1 MFNIKK
7 ITDIS
12 QLTLPNVGYSILYF
26 DSQDVLHILTRVSEE
41 EYVIAEYSKQL
52 VKEQDYLRPI
62 HKIIEESSQ
71 INNVEKKKAGYRV
84 FCIEDFSVYELISKS
99 TTDGIQYYWNKN
111 YIGDINGRAQ
121 YMDLIGSW
129 ILFSNGTYYIV
140 NEDLGHIR
148 DFNNPHKV
156 DKEDIGLGNVENIV
170 QASKEDFDKHNTSY
184 DNPHAVTPKQVKL
197 ENIIDIDH
205 AEKVVFDAHEDDKFA
220 HNLTKK
226 QVGLSQVLNIKQVR
240 DEDLKAH
247 DADYDNPHKVTKTD
261 IGLGNIINELQIT
274 PAQLAEHVGNAR
286 NPHRTTKADI
296 GLGNIINERQI
307 SKEAF
312 DAHVAIQTNVHNVS
326 LKQIGL
332 DKVLNFKQIVQATF
346 DAHVAN
352 TKAHNV
358 TKNNIGLNNV
368 LNILQATEE
377 EFNEHVND
385 QLNPHKITLAQIGLE
400 KLVNQPNVP
409 YSELQLHLSARNPHN
424 VTKEQVGLGNIEN
437 INHLG
442 EGEYDA
448 HVKDKKAHNLTKAQ
462 LGLNNVPNTKQA
474 SEEVFNAHVA
484 DKSAHNL
491 TKAQL
496 ELDNVDNTSDKDKP
510 VSTPQRIEFEKYLT
524 KEPISEYP
532 FIKDGYISSRY
543 LMSDYFSKIDYIG
556 TYDGNVINSQITSI
570 NGKTL
575 QAVLDDE
582 SAFFESCYLIYD
594 GEKLLE
600 WDDGNLYS
608 KGSYIIK
615 LKNEWK
621 ITNNPFSTSSYD
633 VQYSQISYD
642 ESQAWKPDFSG
653 QPLKNVI
660 GAFIKRYKEEG
671 VDKVVPEYESE
682 SYNAQ
687 LTQEAHDVIYDKFK
701 KNEYNDVNDPFIKEK
716 YSIISRLGYTTP
728 YQSVNNM
735 SCISTRHGKHIFYV
749 PNRSMAYMFDDAD
762 ESLKTVDAGVMS
774 GLCKNLHYLNT
785 SNNNHYVI
793 GIPKDGFNKF
803 VIHDIKN
810 DDFYYSEGEFSGIVQ
825 HWWNSGKDTDEVYF
839 VTTSGIYKI
848 SSIDD
853 LQFIISNVAS
863 FNDSEVDITVCTR
876 EFKINETEGH
886 SHILILYDDKNKKI
900 YSFEELHTLSESSEE
915 TSTSGDILELV
926 TKDHEDDLLK
936 SLANYIT
943 NNPKDNINYIYKY
956 NVNSIKGL
964 ICSYDH
970 GRKVL
975 ILRQKAI
982 GVVFADENNPNNN
995 TLVSDCIA
1003 YYTNVDTAKY
1013 PAGCVEVVFTGNK
1026 RYRLNLNSNDNF
1038 IETLE
1043 EETGPDYKPSES
1055 IFPYV
1060 SITSD
1065 GLIRGNLGI
1074 ANNIT
1079 KFKGLASGVN
1089 YIVKYTQNF
1098 DFVEEGVDIFVY
1110 NTEGIGFY
1118 RSNYNIGLQS
1128 LPSNNSLANSLYGFK
1143 LKDIVNCDTLTS
1155 LYCIGDISD
1164 QQIGSYDTTY
1174 GHHSGY
1180 IKFPI
1185 GDSSVNLIKYEKIEQ
1200 NIFYNVKSKYDTLV
1214 VDKFIDEDTHICGKY
1229 NADIFDLFD
1238 ITFIKREDSSFE
1250 TVKEFIIN
1258 SENSIQLKSDY
1269 KLYINHSLIKFDK
1282 NEGESEESIW
1292 DTYKVIDFIIHPNNE
1307 IIAFAKKKDVEN
1319 YVIVGIPF
1327 NLSEYNSSTYSAEKQ
1342 IDTEVR
1348 IIAETNFSS
1357 TLVPQPS
1364 TETSFKFYP
1373 KIAYYDKNKIL
1384 VVINAFI
1391 DNNPKMYYYFVDLST
1406 GSIVSRN
1413 TVGIED
1419 MCNTQFCYAN
1429 DKIIFGYNHSS
1440 TPYGYVIK
1448 DKNITEIINY
1458 TDSDRGFLLIDA
1470 INDSKI
1476 RNSRINFIKE
1486 TPNGFLVSADSCFYY
1501 FKYNQDR
1508 KELSKEYRYLN
1519 NSYMFGYRCYK
1530 PLNLVKS

>member
-12 QLTLPNVGYSILYF
+12 QLTLPNAGYSILYF
-26 DSQDVLHILTRVSEE
+26 DSQDVLHILTRISEE

-205 AEKVVFDAHEDDKFA
+205 AEKVVFDAHEADKFA

-247 DADYDNPHKVTKTD
+247 DVDFNNPHKVTKED
-261 IGLGNIINELQIT
+261 IGLGNVINELQIT
-274 PAQLAEHVGNAR
+274 PAQLAEHVGNTS
-286 NPHRTTKADI
+286 NPHGTTKADI
-296 GLGNIINERQI
+296 GLGNVINERQI

-312 DAHVAIQTNVHNVS
+312 DAHVVIQTNVHNVS

-346 DAHVAN
+346 DAHIAN

-377 EFNEHVND
+377 EFNEHVNN

-424 VTKEQVGLGNIEN
+424 VTKEQVGLSNIEN

-442 EGEYDA
+442 EEEYDT

-474 SEEVFNAHVA
+474 SEEVFNTHVA
-484 DKSAHNL
+484 NKSAHNL

-510 VSTPQRIEFEKYLT
+510 VSTPQRTEFAKYLI
-524 KEPISEYP
+524 KEPISGYP

-543 LMSDYFSKIDYIG
+543 LISDYFSKIDYIG

-582 SAFFESCYLIYD
+582 SSFYESCYLIYD

-642 ESQAWKPDFSG
+642 ESQSWKPDFSN
-653 QPLKNVI
+653 QLLKNVI

-687 LTQEAHDVIYDKFK
+687 LTQEAHDIIYDKFK
-701 KNEYNDVNDPFIKEK
+701 KNEYKDVNDPFIKEE
-716 YSIISRLGYTTP
+716 YSIINRLGYTTP

-735 SCISTRHGKHIFYV
+735 SCISTRHGKHIFYI
-749 PNRSMAYMFDDAD
+749 PNRSMAYMFDDVD

-774 GLCKNLHYLNT
+774 GLCKNLHYLSTKNE
-785 SNNNHYVI
+785 NHYVI

-839 VTTSGIYKI
+839 VTTYGIYKI

-853 LQFIISNVAS
+853 LQFTISNIAN
-863 FNDSEVDITVCTR
+863 FDDSEVDITVCTR
-876 EFKINETEGH
+876 EFKINAEEGH
-886 SHILILYDDKNKKI
+886 SHKLILHDNKNKKT
-900 YSFEELHTLSESSEE
+900 YSFEELYVSKEATEESTEE
-915 TSTSGDILELV
+915 YSGDTLELV
-926 TKDHEDDLLK
+926 TSESQDKILSTFAK
-936 SLANYIT
+936 TAGIN
-943 NNPKDNINYIYKY
+943 NINYIYKY
-956 NVNSIKGL
+956 TINMTRGL
-964 ICSYDH
+964 VCSYDH

-975 ILRQKAI
+975 FLVDKAI
-982 GVVFADENNPNNN
+982 EVVQTIMDNPNSN
-995 TLVSDCIA
+995 TLISNCVI
-1003 YYTNVDTAKY
+1003 YYTNVDTSKY
-1013 PAGCVEVVFTGNK
+1013 PIGCVEVVFTGNK
-1026 RYRLNLNSNDNF
+1026 RYRLNLNTDNNPV
-1038 IETLE
+1038 ETLE
-1043 EETGPDYKPSES
+1043 EETGPDYKTSES

-1074 ANNIT
+1074 ANNVT
-1079 KFKGLASGVN
+1079 KFKNLVTGVN
-1089 YIVKYTQNF
+1089 YVVKCTQNF
-1098 DFVEEGVDIFVY
+1098 DFIEEGVDIFVY

-1118 RSNYNIGLQS
+1118 KSRYNTGLQFN
-1128 LPSNNSLANSLYGFK
+1128 PANNSLANSLYGFK

-1155 LYCIGDISD
+1155 LYCIGDVSD
-1164 QQIGSYDTTY
+1164 QQIGNYDTTY
-1174 GHHSGY
+1174 GHYSGY
-1180 IKFPI
+1180 IKFLI
-1185 GDSSVNLIKYEKIEQ
+1185 GDSSTASVFRRIEQ
-1200 NIFYNVKSKYDTLV
+1200 NIFFNVKSKYDTLV
-1214 VDKFIDEDTHICGKY
+1214 VDKFIDEDTHIYGRY
-1229 NADIFDLFD
+1229 NTDVFDLFG
-1238 ITFIKREDSSFE
+1238 ITFVKREDSSVE

-1258 SENSIQLKSDY
+1258 NKNSIQLKVDY
-1269 KLYINHSLIKFDK
+1269 KLYINHSLIELGK
-1282 NEGESEESIW
+1282 NEGESKESIW
-1292 DTYKVIDFIIHPNNE
+1292 DTYKIIDFIIHPNNE

-1319 YVIVGIPF
+1319 YVIIGIPF
-1327 NLSEYNSSTYSAEKQ
+1327 SLPEYNSSTYSAEEQ
-1342 IDTEVR
+1342 VGTEIR
-1348 IIAETNFSS
+1348 MIAETNFSS
-1357 TLVPQPS
+1357 TLVPQSS
-1364 TETSFKFYP
+1364 TENYP
-1373 KIAYYDKNKIL
+1373 KIAYYNKNKIL

-1391 DNNPKMYYYFVDLST
+1391 DSNSRIYYNLVDFSNGL
-1406 GSIVSRN
+1406 IKADYM
-1413 TVGIED
+1413 VGFKD
-1419 MCNTQFCYAN
+1419 MCETQFCYAN
-1429 DKIIFGYNHSS
+1429 NKIVFGTNKENNYLIFNDKSESVETYQIGSKESLLLESILSNSTDKII
-1440 TPYGYVIK
+1440 K
-1448 DKNITEIINY
+1448 
-1458 TDSDRGFLLIDA
+1458 
-1470 INDSKI
+1470 
-1476 RNSRINFIKE
+1476 FIKE
-1486 TPNGFLVSADSCFYY
+1486 TPNGFLVITDKFHY